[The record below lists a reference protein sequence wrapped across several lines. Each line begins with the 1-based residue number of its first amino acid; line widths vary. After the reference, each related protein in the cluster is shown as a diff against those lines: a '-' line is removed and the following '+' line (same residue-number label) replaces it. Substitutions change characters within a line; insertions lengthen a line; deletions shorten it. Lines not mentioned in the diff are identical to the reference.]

1 MIIMDTKQK
10 LENALK
16 EAMRAGDD
24 TGKRTV
30 RMALAAIR
38 MAALEKGTALDETS
52 VMAIL
57 QKEIKGRQEAIREAQ
72 TAKRDDLIS
81 ANEAEIKVLEQYLPK
96 GLSAEEL
103 KALVQTVISEVD
115 AKPPADMGKVMKALL
130 PRLQGRAPGDQAS
143 QMVKQL
149 LQQSS

>member
-1 MIIMDTKQK
+1 MDTKLK

-16 EAMRAGDD
+16 DAMRAGDD

-38 MAALEKGTALDETS
+38 MAEIEKGSALDETS
-52 VMAIL
+52 LMAIL
-57 QKEIKGRQEAIREAQ
+57 QKEIKGRNEAIREAQ
-72 TAKRDDLIS
+72 QANRPDLVS
-81 ANEAEIKVLEQYLPK
+81 ANEAEFKVLEQYLPK
-96 GLSAEEL
+96 SLSPEEL
-103 KALVQTVISEVD
+103 KELVQTVISEVG
-115 AKPPADMGKVMKALL
+115 ATTPADMGKVMKALL

-149 LQQSS
+149 LQSS

>member
-1 MIIMDTKQK
+1 MDTKLK

-16 EAMRAGDD
+16 DAMRAGDD

-38 MAALEKGTALDETS
+38 MAEIEKGSAMDETS
-52 VMAIL
+52 LMAIL
-57 QKEIKGRQEAIREAQ
+57 QKEIKGRNEAIREAQ
-72 TAKRDDLIS
+72 QANRPDLVS
-81 ANEAEIKVLEQYLPK
+81 ANEAEFKVLEQYLPK
-96 GLSAEEL
+96 SLSPEEL
-103 KALVQTVISEVD
+103 KELVQTVISEVG
-115 AKPPADMGKVMKALL
+115 ATTPADMGKVMKALL

-149 LQQSS
+149 LQSS

>member
-1 MIIMDTKQK
+1 MDTKLK

-16 EAMRAGDD
+16 DAMRAGDD

-38 MAALEKGTALDETS
+38 MAEIEKGSALDETS
-52 VMAIL
+52 LLAIM
-57 QKEIKGRQEAIREAQ
+57 QKEIKGRNEAIREAQ
-72 TAKRDDLIS
+72 QANRPDLVS
-81 ANEAEIKVLEQYLPK
+81 ANEAETKVLEQYLPK
-96 GLSAEEL
+96 SLSPEEL
-103 KALVQTVISEVD
+103 KELVQTVISEVG
-115 AKPPADMGKVMKALL
+115 AKSPTDMGKVMKALL

-149 LQQSS
+149 LQSS